1 MIPDGLLALW
11 TFLIK
16 VMYLNVPLV
25 QNQVLSFS
33 LDNSIFPLQP
43 IVRLLDENNIIHTNS
58 AGVFVF

>member
-16 VMYLNVPLV
+16 VIYLNVPLV